1 MTLVVRDAAGAP
13 VRVKAP
19 SPQEEPPLGVTTAS
33 VPVEELPA
41 YEEPLFE
48 EDDGL
53 IFPMEIWRSLE
64 GAQGCMQC
72 SSCHGCR

>member
-1 MTLVVRDAAGAP
+1 MDHRKAVEPGADEIE
-13 VRVKAP
+13 K
-19 SPQEEPPLGVTTAS
+19 S
-33 VPVEELPA
+33 VGGGEMPEDEVGKQADGLPK

-48 EDDGL
+48 KDDGL
-53 IFPMEIWRSLE
+53 IFTDELWRSLQ